1 MIRRLQTQ
9 YTQEVTTK
17 MSNTNTTVK
26 LDKKDLKQVL
36 LRYVFSRQTC
46 FNYETM
52 QSGPWVW
59 SMHPAMKKIYGDDD
73 ILAEKYKSYFKFFN
87 CHPWFGQLILMSNLA
102 IESTKEENA
111 TETALD
117 VRTSLMGPL
126 AGLGDAIV
134 WVLLPTVLG
143 AIAGYQAQNGSIFG
157 TILAM
162 AVNLALWL
170 VFWFL
175 AYPVYEKGVSF
186 ITSKS
191 ASLRNLTEVC
201 SILGIIVMGAMV
213 ASTVNVNIV
222 LSWTVG
228 DLTQNL
234 GDLLNT
240 IIPCFANVVT
250 TAVLY
255 WALGRKKLTSG
266 KLIWIVII
274 VAIVLGALG
283 ICG

>member
-1 MIRRLQTQ
+1 
-9 YTQEVTTK
+9 
-17 MSNTNTTVK
+17 MSENNTVLT
-26 LDKKDLKQVL
+26 KKDITQVL
-36 LRYVFSRQTC
+36 TRYVLSRQTC

-59 SMHPAMKKIYGDDD
+59 SMHPAMKKIYQDDD
-73 ILAEKYKSYFKFFN
+73 VLAEKYKSHFKFFN
-87 CHPWFGQLILMSNLA
+87 CHPWFGQLIMMANLA
-102 IESTKEENA
+102 IESTKEENC

-143 AIAGYQAQNGSIFG
+143 AIAGYQAQSGSVFG
-157 TILAM
+157 MILAM
-162 AVNLALWL
+162 AVNVALWM
-170 VFWFL
+170 VFWKL
-175 AYPVYEKGVSF
+175 AWPVYQKGVSF
-186 ITSKS
+186 ITDRS
-191 ASLRNLTEVC
+191 ASLHNLTEVC
-201 SILGIIVMGAMV
+201 SILGIIVLGAMV
-213 ASTVNVNIV
+213 ASTVNVNIAF
-222 LSWTVG
+222 SWTVG

-240 IIPCFANVVT
+240 IIPCFGNVVT
-250 TAVLY
+250 TAILY
-255 WALGRKKLTSG
+255 WALGRKKMTSG
-266 KLIWIVII
+266 RLIWIVII